1 MKLVIL
7 LFLLGFSVNSSAQ
20 GNVDGFFKSKGEL
33 DIAFSASYSASKIYF
48 SSVGPINFE
57 RNQAILGLYGTYG
70 ITDKWNVI
78 LNLPMIN
85 FKPQDAA
92 IFTKYK
98 LVDVKG
104 NKGEFTLAPAIG
116 VSFPISNYRFQS
128 GQAIGQQATQI
139 QPKIVLQYKHKSNLF
154 IQAQGGYNYAFD
166 PVPSSVSVSVKL
178 GYIYKAWY
186 FDAWFDYQYG
196 IGGED
201 YGLIKPD
208 FRKLG
213 VSYNKIGGVI
223 YRNIGEKWGVFI
235 NGSYIISGRNIGQAY
250 AVSAGFV
257 FKLNTNKKKQ

>member
-1 MKLVIL
+1 MRIL
-7 LFLLGFSVNSSAQ
+7 IGLFFLGFSMSVSAQ

-33 DIAFSASYSASKIYF
+33 DLAFSGSYSASKTYF
-48 SSVGPINFE
+48 SSVGLINFE
-57 RNQAILGLYGTYG
+57 RNQVILGAYGTYG

-78 LNLPMIN
+78 LNLPLIN

-92 IFTKYK
+92 VFTKFK

-104 NKGEFTLAPAIG
+104 ENGEFTLAPALG
-116 VSFPISNYRFQS
+116 FSFPMSNYRYQS
-128 GQAIGQQATQI
+128 GQAIGQQAIQI
-139 QPKIVLQYKHKSNLF
+139 QPKLIIQYKHKANWF
-154 IQAQGGYNYAFD
+154 IQTQGGYNYAFD
-166 PVPSSVSVSVKL
+166 PIPSSVSASVKL

-213 VSYNKIGGVI
+213 VSYDKVGGVI
-223 YRNIGEKWGVFI
+223 YRNVGKKTGVFV
-235 NGSYIISGRNIGQAY
+235 NGSYIFSGRNIGKAY

-257 FKLNTNKKKQ
+257 LKLKTNKKK